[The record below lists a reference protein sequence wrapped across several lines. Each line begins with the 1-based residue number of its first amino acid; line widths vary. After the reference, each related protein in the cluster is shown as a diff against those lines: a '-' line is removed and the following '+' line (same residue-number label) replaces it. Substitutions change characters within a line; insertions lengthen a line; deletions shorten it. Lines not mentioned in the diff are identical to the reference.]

1 MSFAIL
7 GPLEARR
14 DGEPVEIAGQRL
26 RTLLGLLVLD
36 AGRTVPVDRL
46 ISGIWDD
53 RVPSGVGNALQA
65 LISRLRAA
73 LGKNSASRLVVA
85 EPAGYRLAVEPD
97 RVDARRFVSL
107 ADRGQAALAAG
118 DPRAAA
124 QALHEALALWRGPA
138 LAGLPGDLI
147 AADAARLESR
157 RLAVAEDRVEAELRL
172 GRHSGLLEELS
183 GLLAAH
189 PLRERLH
196 GLRMRVLYES
206 GRRVEALAAYESAR
220 RTFRDELG
228 AEPSPGLA
236 ELHLTILRAVP
247 GHRGSSP
254 AAYPDAPPAAPGEA
268 AAPAGADRPPGA
280 ASRRGNLRARLTS
293 FVGREEDLRH
303 TAHLL
308 AGNRLVTLVGPGGAG
323 KTRLALEVA
332 EAVEPDTPDGVWI
345 VELAA
350 AQDAAGVVRS
360 LVSALEIRDAVL
372 APMGGAPVPREP
384 LDRLTA
390 ALRDRRPLV
399 VLDNCEH
406 VVEQAAR
413 VADRLLAD
421 CPGVRVLAT
430 SREPLGITGE
440 VTWALPPLGLP
451 PADAT
456 PGQAA
461 AYPAVRLFAD
471 RAAGVRPGYRVGADA
486 GAVAA
491 ICRALDGMPLAIE
504 LAAARLRSLTAQE
517 IAARLGDRFRLL
529 SSGSRTAQP
538 RHQTLRAVV
547 EWSWNLLDE
556 QERTLGR
563 RLSVFAGGATLATIE
578 HLYGDVLDPL
588 ARLVDKS
595 FVVFDGGRY
604 RMLET
609 IRAYAAERLA
619 ESGELDAVRRAHA
632 HRFTRLAEAA
642 EPGLRTGEQLDRL
655 AELTAE
661 HENLAAALRWAV
673 GGGDAELGLR
683 LVGALGWYWWLRGHR
698 AEAAARARE
707 ALAAAGPDAGGE
719 ARAVAL
725 VVYVLNGV
733 GTLLTWEEGR
743 HALEETR
750 RLGGEAP
757 SHPLMALAGPLFVL
771 YGSGRP
777 KDEALVWEMD
787 RHADPWVVA
796 TGRLLRGLVHYATGR
811 LEDSERES
819 RAALDAYR
827 VVGDRWG
834 MANACSTLSNV
845 YFLRGESERGVEI
858 MKGALE
864 LVDELGSVEDT
875 AYMRAQVVLGLNLL
889 GRREEAERLLHELTR
904 MVRGSG
910 DEIAEAG
917 VAAIWGEFRRHDG
930 DLEGARE
937 HFARARALMD
947 RVPGVPIQM
956 VSAINTSIALIAV
969 RDGDL
974 PRARRLLA
982 LALEQAGE
990 GHDAQ
995 LTGIVVIS
1003 CAAVAMAA
1011 GRPEDAAALL
1021 GGAETIKGS
1030 HMVVD
1035 HDHVRITAAAVAAL
1049 GEREFARHRER
1060 GRLMSQDEIVGLGLR
1075 V

>member
-1 MSFAIL
+1 MLTFTAL
-7 GPLEARR
+7 GPFQAWADGTPLDLGGQRQRAVLARLIVAGGR
-14 DGEPVEIAGQRL
+14 AVPVNTLIDELWPGEPPA
-26 RTLLGLLVLD
+26 
-36 AGRTVPVDRL
+36 
-46 ISGIWDD
+46 
-53 RVPSGVGNALQA
+53 QA
-65 LISRLRAA
+65 LSTIQGYVSRLRRVLEPRRAPREEASVLVSAPPGYA
-73 LGKNSASRLVVA
+73 LRAR
-85 EPAGYRLAVEPD
+85 PD
-97 RVDARRFVSL
+97 QVDAWRFESL
-107 ADRGQAALAAG
+107 AKSDGAPAEIWAAM
-118 DPRAAA
+118 D
-124 QALHEALALWRGPA
+124 EALALWRGPA
-138 LAGLPGDLI
+138 LAGLSGDLI

-254 AAYPDAPPAAPGEA
+254 SAAPGETPEA
-268 AAPAGADRPPGA
+268 AAPRGGPGADRPPEA
-280 ASRRGNLRARLTS
+280 ARRRGNLRARLTS

-303 TAHLL
+303 TARLL

-323 KTRLALEVA
+323 KTRLALEIA
-332 EAVEPDTPDGVWI
+332 EAVEPDTPDGVWL

-350 AQDAAGVVRS
+350 AQDAAEVVRS
-360 LVSALEIRDAVL
+360 LVGALGIRDAVF
-372 APMGGAPVPREP
+372 APMGGAAVPREP

-406 VVEQAAR
+406 VVEHAAL

-451 PADAT
+451 PADAS

-471 RAAGVRPGYRVGADA
+471 RAAGVRPSYRVGADA

-619 ESGELDAVRRAHA
+619 ESGELDAVWRAHA
-632 HRFTRLAEAA
+632 HWFTRLAETA

-707 ALAAAGPDAGGE
+707 ALSAAGPDADGA

-725 VVYVLNGV
+725 VVYVLNGY
-733 GTLLTWEEGR
+733 GTQLTWEESR
-743 HALEETR
+743 QALEETR
-750 RLGGEAP
+750 RLGGETP

-787 RHADPWVVA
+787 RHTDPWVVA
-796 TGRLLRGLVHYATGR
+796 TGRLLRGLVHYASGR

-834 MANACSTLSNV
+834 TANACSTLSNV
-845 YFLRGESERGVEI
+845 YFLRGESERGLEV

-904 MVRGSG
+904 TIRDSG
-910 DEIAEAG
+910 DEIGEAG
-917 VAAIWGEFRRHDG
+917 VAAIWGEFHRQDG

-937 HFARARALMD
+937 HFARARALME
-947 RVPGVPIQM
+947 RVPGAPIQM
-956 VSAINTSIALIAV
+956 VSAVNTSVALAAV
-969 RDGDL
+969 HDGDL

-982 LALEQAGE
+982 LALEQATE

-995 LTGIVVIS
+995 LIGIVVIS

-1035 HDHVRITAAAVAAL
+1035 HDHVRITADAVAAL

-1060 GRLMSQDEIVGLGLR
+1060 GRLMSQDEIVGLGMH